1 MKILIFSQYFWPEN
15 FRINDIAKYL
25 SKKDDVYVL
34 TSVPS
39 YPNKKYFTHFNLKKK
54 IKNIK
59 IIRIPV
65 LKRSYSKLSVLLN
78 YFSFTILSIFYLFF
92 FFSFKK
98 IDKIFIFGTSP
109 PSTLFSA
116 VLFNFFKKTQIVYW
130 ILDLWPDTLRDLGYI
145 KSKINFNLLN
155 KLLISLYNSCNLI
168 LCQSRTIT
176 KIVKK
181 RTKTKTFYFPSW
193 CEDEYLYNKN
203 IKINSSK
210 TYKIFFSGNMGQ
222 AQDLTSVIK
231 SIYIL
236 KNQKILWN
244 FIGTGSQFNKIKNE
258 LKKLKIQKK
267 VKFYGK
273 VNSYKASKLLRQA
286 DLLLVTLARKKIFS
300 YTIPGKLQNYLG
312 LGKPIVGMIDGEANK
327 LINKNNLGLA
337 CKASDYQQLSKNIL
351 KIKRMSKKQKKLMSK
366 NSLNYVNKNF
376 LKKKLL
382 DQLRNEYF
390 KKN

>member
-1 MKILIFSQYFWPEN
+1 
-15 FRINDIAKYL
+15 
-25 SKKDDVYVL
+25 
-34 TSVPS
+34 
-39 YPNKKYFTHFNLKKK
+39 
-54 IKNIK
+54 
-59 IIRIPV
+59 
-65 LKRSYSKLSVLLN
+65 
-78 YFSFTILSIFYLFF
+78 
-92 FFSFKK
+92 
-98 IDKIFIFGTSP
+98 
-109 PSTLFSA
+109 
-116 VLFNFFKKTQIVYW
+116 
-130 ILDLWPDTLRDLGYI
+130 
-145 KSKINFNLLN
+145 
-155 KLLISLYNSCNLI
+155 
-168 LCQSRTIT
+168 
-176 KIVKK
+176 
-181 RTKTKTFYFPSW
+181 
-193 CEDEYLYNKN
+193 
-203 IKINSSK
+203 
-210 TYKIFFSGNMGQ
+210 MGE

-286 DLLLVTLARKKIFS
+286 DLLLITLAKKKIFS

-351 KIKRMSKKQKKLMSK
+351 KIISMSQKQKKLMSK